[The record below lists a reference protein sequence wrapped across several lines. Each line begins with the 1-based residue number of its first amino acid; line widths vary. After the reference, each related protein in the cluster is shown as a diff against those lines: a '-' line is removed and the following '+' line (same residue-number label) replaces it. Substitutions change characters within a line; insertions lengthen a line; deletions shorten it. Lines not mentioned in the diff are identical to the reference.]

1 MDESGTDMGKE
12 ITGLWIG
19 KEAAMK
25 KKKNRG
31 MTKKERVEAAISGA
45 IVDTVP
51 YTIRVS
57 PPEKMT
63 VTAHAEFTA
72 RTAREQ
78 DSDLLIAMHSDK
90 YVQDFCGG
98 ENIFSQGEYQ
108 DWQKIKPLSVNRG
121 ILAEE
126 RDYLKC
132 LLDKTKGEIPLLFTV
147 LSPITAAFKL
157 CPSLAEHI
165 ENGHGNEVR
174 RGLAAITE
182 TTCAFVQRLIET
194 GADGIFFVAEKA
206 SYRFMEENLYREYG
220 MPYDLAVL
228 SASSGWCNVLH
239 APGKEI
245 MFPVLRKYPVQVFSW
260 NDRDSLPSVREAAM
274 LMDACL
280 MIGPGKREIT
290 ERDRNYIEYS
300 LYNIME
306 QTNGKKVIVSAES
319 RISGKE
325 DEEIISFIRKAKK
338 EIEEKVVKKNS

>member
-1 MDESGTDMGKE
+1 MAANPRLTSFPCPFSICSANDGHSLNAAV
-12 ITGLWIG
+12 IGL
-19 KEAAMK
+19 
-25 KKKNRG
+25 R
-31 MTKKERVEAAISGA
+31 
-45 IVDTVP
+45 TVK
-51 YTIRVS
+51 R
-57 PPEKMT
+57 
-63 VTAHAEFTA
+63 
-72 RTAREQ
+72 
-78 DSDLLIAMHSDK
+78 
-90 YVQDFCGG
+90 
-98 ENIFSQGEYQ
+98 
-108 DWQKIKPLSVNRG
+108 RG
-121 ILAEE
+121 I
-126 RDYLKC
+126 
-132 LLDKTKGEIPLLFTV
+132 
-147 LSPITAAFKL
+147 SP
-157 CPSLAEHI
+157 
-165 ENGHGNEVR
+165 
-174 RGLAAITE
+174 
-182 TTCAFVQRLIET
+182 FVQRLIET

-245 MFPVLRKYPVQVFSW
+245 MFPVLRKYPVHVFSW

-319 RISGKE
+319 RVSGKE

-338 EIEEKVVKKNS
+338 EIEEKMVKKNS